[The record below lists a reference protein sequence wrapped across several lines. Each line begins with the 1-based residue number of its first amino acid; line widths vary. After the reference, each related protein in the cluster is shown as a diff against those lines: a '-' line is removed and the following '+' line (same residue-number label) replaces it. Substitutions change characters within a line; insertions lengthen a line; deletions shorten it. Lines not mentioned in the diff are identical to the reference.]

1 MRCSSSSAPAPGFTH
16 AAPFSSKRVH
26 PKGTNR
32 GLGKRITADHSTSV
46 GKRPTEK
53 FTQAV
58 QALLSPAK
66 TPFCRR
72 AVVCADISQPCQ
84 PSRSARC
91 LSWLTSAA
99 PILSAAR
106 VAIREVEVAEVGILS
121 RLLCI
126 IVALSVQPTSADHTN
141 CHSVWLTVPAEPSSR
156 MLEDLGPFAPRR
168 ARLSLLT
175 LFRSSARVAL
185 MPTVSMLVLVVR
197 LSWLVGRSVAQC
209 PSACV
214 LSRSP

>member
-1 MRCSSSSAPAPGFTH
+1 MKSPSRMKCSSSSAPAPGFTH
-16 AAPFSSKRVH
+16 TAPFSSKRVH

-72 AVVCADISQPCQ
+72 AVVCAGISQPCQ

-91 LSWLTSAA
+91 LSWLSSAA

-106 VAIREVEVAEVGILS
+106 FAIREVEVVEVGILS

-126 IVALSVQPTSADHTN
+126 SVGLPVQASSDSPHNLSLSLAVLAAAPVSAE
-141 CHSVWLTVPAEPSSR
+141 VLAPVPLP
-156 MLEDLGPFAPRR
+156 LGSFAPQD
-168 ARLSLLT
+168 
-175 LFRSSARVAL
+175 AL
-185 MPTVSMLVLVVR
+185 P
-197 LSWLVGRSVAQC
+197 G
-209 PSACV
+209 
-214 LSRSP
+214 SRSCPRPWCPCWW